1 MMMLKLQ
8 KICIAAASVLMIA
21 ATSVYSFPVNAVPK
35 PANSAKP
42 VPKPTNSAKPVPKPA
57 NSAKPVPKPINSPK
71 PKPVPTPPPPIKAN
85 PVFQSVV
92 PQIRKVTKIPVL
104 LPKEIPIPQGG
115 SQLYATVD
123 MVTPQKY
130 IVLLEEIPNCNR
142 VIACR
147 YGAVVGE
154 AVTSKTPLMVG
165 KAIFLRKGVTAYF
178 TASICAA
185 NCSDAVIMWRQK
197 GIQYS
202 VGVRAFPQDALI
214 KMANSLI
221 VP

>member
-8 KICIAAASVLMIA
+8 KMYAAASVLMIA

-35 PANSAKP
+35 PTTSP
-42 VPKPTNSAKPVPKPA
+42 KPVPKPA
-57 NSAKPVPKPINSPK
+57 NSAKPVPKPTNSGKPVPKPINSPK
-71 PKPVPTPPPPIKAN
+71 PSPTPPPPIKAN

-92 PQIRKVTKIPVL
+92 PQIRKVTQIPVL

-130 IVLLEEIPNCNR
+130 IVLLEEVPNCNR

-154 AVTSKTPLMVG
+154 AVTSKTPRLIG

-202 VGVRAFPQDALI
+202 VGVRAFPQDALMKI
-214 KMANSLI
+214 ANSLV